1 MGSLST
7 VTIYCHYLLSL
18 STVTIYCHYLL
29 SLSTVTIYCHYLLSL
44 STVTIYC
51 HYLLSLTVTIYCHC
65 LLSLS
70 TVTVYC
76 HYLLSLSTVTL
87 SHSPSNGCQKL
98 LDSSLAEELEQEKR
112 AAVRNYKEWRNSIL
126 SLREE
131 ERRQRNLL
139 KQQQVELVEEWQV
152 HEYCCM

>member
-1 MGSLST
+1 MDCHYLLSLSTVTVYCHYLLSGST

-18 STVTIYCHYLL
+18 STVTI
-29 SLSTVTIYCHYLLSL
+29 
-44 STVTIYC
+44 
-51 HYLLSLTVTIYCHC
+51 
-65 LLSLS
+65 
-70 TVTVYC
+70 YC

-112 AAVRNYKEWRNSIL
+112 AAVRNYKEWRNCIL

-139 KQQQVELVEEWQV
+139 K
-152 HEYCCM
+152 HATSGASSGMAGEYCCMWCTSASIMSCDMLHPSPCRVN